1 MLWLIRG
8 GWTFLDCILH
18 VASFPSDWTKIH
30 TIVQKWQNYTTKKSH
45 DSVLIGSSYPANL
58 GLYGTKDLPEL
69 DIVVN
74 FGLVPE
80 SPSGFYTAANFKTI
94 ITDYIKK
101 LSKDNWPSWALTCW
115 VNGRV
120 GSNVDSKLARSLE
133 ALLLMLPGTPI
144 VFYGDEI
151 GMQNV
156 NNAGNAAVDINK
168 APMQWENSTNGGW
181 YIYRA
186 ELQTVPDF
194 QCSTVKP
201 YI

>member
-1 MLWLIRG
+1 M
-8 GWTFLDCILH
+8 
-18 VASFPSDWTKIH
+18 
-30 TIVQKWQNYTTKKSH
+30 
-45 DSVLIGSSYPANL
+45 
-58 GLYGTKDLPEL
+58 
-69 DIVVN
+69 
-74 FGLVPE
+74 
-80 SPSGFYTAANFKTI
+80 
-94 ITDYIKK
+94 
-101 LSKDNWPSWALTCW
+101 
-115 VNGRV
+115 
-120 GSNVDSKLARSLE
+120 E